1 MLAQHEPFHSI
12 EEAVRD
18 GVDIRS
24 FTTVVEYVNN
34 RMKVGDTDVGKVLRE
49 QVSDLLS
56 LLEAYR
62 EGVVFEKNIP
72 ANRK

>member
-1 MLAQHEPFHSI
+1 M
-12 EEAVRD
+12 RD
-18 GVDIRS
+18 GVDIKS
-24 FTTVVEYVNN
+24 MTTVVDYLGN
-34 RMKVGDTDVGKVLRE
+34 RMKVGDTDVGKVLKE
-49 QVSDLLS
+49 QIRDLTA